1 MFKAFASAMIAS
13 VIGLACGWFAHVS
26 NFAAESEF
34 GPFKSADREIPA
46 RIEAVKREIPAD
58 QMPKLEVVGG
68 EQFDFGVMEPGA
80 EGKHSFVVRNAGQ
93 GPLELEVAG
102 STCKCTVGSL
112 KDATLEPGEQTE
124 IDLTWITKSSG
135 EEFGQSAILKTN
147 DPTRGELN
155 LVIRGRV
162 ISSMTMVPRTFSFG
176 EVESGDT
183 IVLES
188 VIFSFSKTPIVAV
201 KQSFSEPDITARS
214 TFSVEEVSVE
224 STGNQEYKTAT
235 QAFKVRIEIAP
246 GLRQGPLRDNF
257 SFGFAPKSAVDA
269 DGKYDED
276 VLFQFYAETSGRIVG
291 AITLVEN
298 RRVFNGEGGYYF
310 TMGEVDPKE
319 DTPLRANIILRG
331 PKRNTIK
338 LSIGDVQ
345 PKGILRA
352 ELGEPVGRSTTVLVP
367 LTLSVDPEAKPIDM
381 MGRGSD
387 DFGTVSIQTDDP
399 TMSPLQLKVRFQV
412 AKP

>member
-1 MFKAFASAMIAS
+1 VFKAIATAI
-13 VIGLACGWFAHVS
+13 VAALIGVGCGWFVHNS

-34 GPFKSADREIPA
+34 GPFKPGDRDVPERVEVA
-46 RIEAVKREIPAD
+46 KREIPPD

-80 EGKHSFVVRNAGQ
+80 EGKHSFVVRNIGK
-93 GPLELEVAG
+93 GPLELEFAG

-112 KDATLEPGEQTE
+112 KESTLQPGEQTE
-124 IDLTWITKSSG
+124 IDLTWITKSTG

-176 EVESGDT
+176 EVESGEP

-188 VIFSFSKTPIVAV
+188 TVFSFSKTPIVPV
-201 KQSFSEPDITARS
+201 KQSFNDPDVLNRA
-214 TFSVEEVSVE
+214 TFAVEEVSVE
-224 STGNQEYKTAT
+224 STGNEDYKSAT

-246 GLRQGPLRDNF
+246 GLRQGPLRENF

-276 VLFQFYAETSGRIVG
+276 VLFQFYAETTGRIVG
-291 AITLVEN
+291 AITLLES
-298 RRVFNGEGGYYF
+298 RRVFNGENGYYY
-310 TMGEVDPKE
+310 TMGEVDPKSE
-319 DTPLRANIILRG
+319 TPYRANIMLRG
-331 PKRNTIK
+331 PKRDSIK

-345 PKGILRA
+345 PAGILKA
-352 ELGEPVGRSTTVLVP
+352 ELGEPVGRNTTVLVP
-367 LTLSVDPEAKPIDM
+367 LTLTIDPSAEPIDR
-381 MGRGSD
+381 MGRGND
-387 DFGTVSIQTDDP
+387 DFGTVSIKTDDP
-399 TMSPLQLKVRFQV
+399 NLSPLELRVRFMV
-412 AKP
+412 RKP

>member
-1 MFKAFASAMIAS
+1 VFKAFASALVAAI
-13 VIGLACGWFAHVS
+13 IGVGLGWLVHSS

-34 GPFKSADREIPA
+34 GPFKPGDRELPE
-46 RIEAVKREIPAD
+46 RIEAVKRETPPD
-58 QMPKLEVVGG
+58 QLPKLEVVGG

-80 EGKHSFVVRNAGQ
+80 EGKHSFVVRNIGK

-112 KDATLEPGEQTE
+112 KDATLGPGEQTE
-124 IDLTWITKSSG
+124 IDLTWITKSNG

-176 EVESGDT
+176 EVESGET

-188 VIFSFSKTPIVAV
+188 IVFSFSKTPIVAV
-201 KQSFSEPDITARS
+201 KQSFSDPEVSRRS
-214 TFSVEEVSVE
+214 TFAVEEVSVE

-246 GLRQGPLRDNF
+246 GLRQGPVRDNF

-269 DGKYDED
+269 EGKFDED

-291 AITLVEN
+291 AITLLEN
-298 RRVFNGEGGYYF
+298 RRVFNGENGYYY
-310 TMGEVDPKE
+310 TMGEVDPKS
-319 DTPLRANIILRG
+319 DTPYRANILLRG
-331 PKRNTIK
+331 PKRNSVK
-338 LSIGDVQ
+338 LSIGEVK

-352 ELGEPVGRSTTVLVP
+352 ELGEPIGRNATVIVP
-367 LTLSVDPEAKPIDM
+367 VTLSIDPATGPIDL
-381 MGRGSD
+381 MGRGTD
-387 DFGTVSIQTDDP
+387 DFGTVTIETDDP
-399 TMSPLQLKVRFQV
+399 TMSPLQFKVRFQV
-412 AKP
+412 PKP

>member
-1 MFKAFASAMIAS
+1 MFKAFASAIVAAMIG
-13 VIGLACGWFAHVS
+13 VGCGWLVHTS

-34 GPFKSADREIPA
+34 GPFKPRDRDVQE
-46 RIEAVKREIPAD
+46 RVEVVKRELPPD
-58 QMPKLEVVGG
+58 QLPKLEVVGG

-80 EGKHSFVVRNAGQ
+80 EGTHSFVVRNAGK

-112 KDATLEPGEQTE
+112 KNSTLDPGQQTE
-124 IDLTWITKSSG
+124 IDLTWITKSIG

-147 DPTRGELN
+147 DPSRGELN

-162 ISSMTMVPRTFSFG
+162 ISSMTMVPQTFSFG
-176 EVESGDT
+176 EVESGEA

-188 VIFSFSKTPIVAV
+188 VVFSFSKTPIVAV
-201 KQSFSEPDITARS
+201 RQSFSDPNFSAIS
-214 TFSVEEVSVE
+214 NFSVEEVSVE
-224 STGNQEYKTAT
+224 STGNDEYKTAT

-257 SFGFAPKSAVDA
+257 AFGFAPKSAVDA
-269 DGKYDED
+269 TGDFDED

-291 AITLVEN
+291 AMTLLEN
-298 RRVFNGEGGYYF
+298 RYVYNGENGYFY
-310 TMGEVDPKE
+310 TMGEVDPKS
-319 DTPLRANIILRG
+319 DKPYRANILLRG
-331 PKRNTIK
+331 PKRNSVK
-338 LSIGDVQ
+338 LTIGDVL

-352 ELGEPVGRSTTVLVP
+352 ELGEPVGRSRTVVVP
-367 LTLSVDPEAKPIDM
+367 LTLSIDPSTGPIDR
-381 MGRGSD
+381 MGRGTD
-387 DFGTVSIQTDDP
+387 DFGTVTIETDDS

-412 AKP
+412 PKP